1 MAGAMWIWVHHT
13 TMHQFTVSLYSEPY
27 ICRIHTCLAVTCYLH
42 FRQNDW
48 DHLHAAEVTRGWNR
62 YCKVS
67 NSLHIPQDQWQ
78 SAIALHWPL
87 RLARVW
93 IFLAPARHWPL
104 FPGLPLHLPGLG
116 SAEHARWSTS
126 EPVPLSWKPLPCQPV
141 LEPEKYLRNG
151 RKRRKKE
158 GNAAK
163 SLTTDYLYET
173 ESPFPEIVL
182 TGNFQ
187 YFAH

>member
-87 RLARVW
+87 RLARAW
-93 IFLAPARHWPL
+93 IVLAPARHWPL
-104 FPGLPLHLPGLG
+104 FPCLPLHLPGLG

-158 GNAAK
+158 VMQSNPWW
-163 SLTTDYLYET
+163 LTICMRLRTHSQRLC
-173 ESPFPEIVL
+173 
-182 TGNFQ
+182 
-187 YFAH
+187 